1 MYTLVQKNMKVIKQL
16 IEINLMKQHIW
27 DADYLSAAE
36 KDAHTRKCHDE
47 SKQMIAHCSLDD
59 LKVIYTLSSIGSHE
73 RGSREYLYKSAPPEI
88 IELEIKESPEELL
101 AKHSRYIKF
110 YSREELEFY
119 ILGYTLLA
127 STLQEGLNI
136 LKIK

>member
-1 MYTLVQKNMKVIKQL
+1 MYTLVQKNVGLIKQL
-16 IEINLMKQHIW
+16 IKINLLKQHIW
-27 DADYLSAAE
+27 DGDHLSASEQEARI
-36 KDAHTRKCHDE
+36 RKCQDE

-73 RGSREYLYKSAPPEI
+73 RGSREYLYERAAPEI
-88 IELEIKESPEELL
+88 IELEIEESPEELL

-127 STLQEGLNI
+127 LTLQEGLKI